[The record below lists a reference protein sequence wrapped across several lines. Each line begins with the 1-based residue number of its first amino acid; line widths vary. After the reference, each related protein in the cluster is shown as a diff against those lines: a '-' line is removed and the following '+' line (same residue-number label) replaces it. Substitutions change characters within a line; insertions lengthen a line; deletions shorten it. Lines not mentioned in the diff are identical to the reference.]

1 MRGPAPAGPRGM
13 HALLHFLLASVLV
26 LASLAA
32 PPAQASGVSL
42 PDLGEASGGVLTP
55 AEERELGRSLLRE
68 VRRTAPLVTD
78 PEVVFYVDS
87 LGRQLLANAPSADG
101 PFYFL
106 TIDNDQVN
114 AFAMPGGIIGIH
126 AGLMLEVRDEAELAA
141 VMAHEIAHVTQRHL
155 ARMFA
160 RGREINFTT
169 GLAILAG
176 ILASAVDPTLGSAVI
191 TGGVAGGI
199 QQQINFTRANEAE
212 ADRAGMQ
219 ILQGTGFDPHAMADF
234 FERLQELSR
243 GVGDQVPEY
252 LRTHPVTLD
261 RITDARN
268 RASRMAATDTRER
281 GPEFQWMQARVQA
294 LKDPRRTLQR
304 FRATDS
310 PSPSQHY
317 GAAVAHLERG
327 EAGRAREQLER
338 IDAKDAPGL
347 TLELAFAA
355 LLHEEGQH
363 KQALERLQDLDAVYP
378 GHPVIR
384 ERLARVHRDLDQP
397 DRAIRILSDMIRQE
411 SAPNPE
417 LLRLQADIAD
427 AAGYIAISREAMA
440 EYFFHRAQ
448 YEEAVRQFEAAM
460 DASDASERDRQRI
473 EDKRDSARETAREA
487 REGRR

>member
-1 MRGPAPAGPRGM
+1 MPSFIWFFLAAFLVFASVGAGPAQG
-13 HALLHFLLASVLV
+13 
-26 LASLAA
+26 
-32 PPAQASGVSL
+32 SGVSL

-78 PEVVFYVDS
+78 PEIVFYIDS
-87 LGRQLLANAPSADG
+87 LGQQLLTNAANADG

-106 TIDNDQVN
+106 TIDNSQVN
-114 AFAMPGGIIGIH
+114 AFAMPGGIIGVH

-141 VMAHEIAHVTQRHL
+141 VLAHEIAHVTQRHL

-160 RGREINFTT
+160 RGRDINFTT

-219 ILQGTGFDPHAMADF
+219 ILQDTGFDPHAMADF

-243 GVGDQVPEY
+243 GVGTQVPEY

-268 RASRMAATDTRER
+268 RASQMAASDTRDR
-281 GPEFQWMQARVQA
+281 GLEFSWIQARMKA
-294 LKDPRRTLQR
+294 LKDPRRALER
-304 FRATDS
+304 FRATS
-310 PSPSQHY
+310 EPSAAQRY
-317 GAAVAHLERG
+317 GAAVAFLERG
-327 EAGRAREQLER
+327 DPGAAREQLER
-338 IDAKDAPGL
+338 IEASEAPSL
-347 TLELAFAA
+347 TLELAFIAVLRA
-355 LLHEEGQH
+355 ESDHND
-363 KQALERLQDLDAVYP
+363 ALERLQDLDAVYP

-384 ERLARVHRDLDQP
+384 EQLARVHRDLDQS
-397 DRAIRILSDMIRQE
+397 DRAIRLLSDMIRQE

-417 LLRLQADIAD
+417 LLRLRADIAD

-473 EDKRDSARETAREA
+473 EHKRNSARETAREA

>member
-1 MRGPAPAGPRGM
+1 M
-13 HALLHFLLASVLV
+13 HFLLTALLALV
-26 LASLAA
+26 MLAA
-32 PPAQASGVSL
+32 SPAHSSGVSL

-68 VRRTAPLVTD
+68 VHRSAPLVTD
-78 PEVVFYVDS
+78 PEISFYIDS
-87 LGRQLLANAPSADG
+87 LGRQLLANARDADG

-106 TIDNDQVN
+106 AIDNGQVN
-114 AFAMPGGIIGIH
+114 AFAMPGGIIGVH
-126 AGLMLEVRDEAELAA
+126 TGLILEVRDEAELAA
-141 VMAHEIAHVTQRHL
+141 VLAHEIAHITQRHL

-160 RGREINFTT
+160 RGRDINFTT

-176 ILASAVDPTLGSAVI
+176 VLASTIDPTLGSAMI
-191 TGGVAGGI
+191 TGSLAGGI

-212 ADRAGMQ
+212 ADRVGMQ
-219 ILQGTGFDPHAMADF
+219 ILQGTGFDPNAMADF
-234 FERLQELSR
+234 FERLQELAR

-268 RASRMAATDTRER
+268 RAGQMTASDTRNR
-281 GPEFQWMQARVQA
+281 GPEFHWMQARSQA
-294 LKDPRRTLQR
+294 LKDPRRTLER

-310 PSPSQHY
+310 TTPAQRY
-317 GAAVAHLERG
+317 GAAVAFLERG
-327 EAGRAREQLER
+327 ETPRAREQLER
-338 IDAKDAPGL
+338 IDPGDAPGL
-347 TLELAFAA
+347 TLELAFIA
-355 LLHEEGQH
+355 LLRAEEAH
-363 KQALERLQDLDAVYP
+363 TAALERLQDLDAVYP

-384 ERLARVHRDLDQP
+384 ERLARVYRDLDQP
-397 DRAIRILSDMIRQE
+397 DRAIRILSDMVRQE
-411 SAPNPE
+411 HAPNPE

-427 AAGYIAISREAMA
+427 AAGYVATSREAMA

-473 EDKRDSARETAREA
+473 EDKRNTARETARKA
-487 REGRR
+487 REDRR